1 MYSKYE
7 ISYLFKERG
16 KGVKLNE
23 RLLFNHFFNSGA
35 GSASSVYPLVEAQAQ
50 RNIRNFHTAADRLL
64 HKAPPVHMH
73 IHNFPS

>member
-35 GSASSVYPLVEAQAQ
+35 GSASSVYLWWKHRHKE
-50 RNIRNFHTAADRLL
+50 TDR
-64 HKAPPVHMH
+64 KGNSKM
-73 IHNFPS
+73 

>member
-1 MYSKYE
+1 MYSKE

-50 RNIRNFHTAADRLL
+50 RNR
-64 HKAPPVHMH
+64 
-73 IHNFPS
+73 

>member
-50 RNIRNFHTAADRLL
+50 RNI
-64 HKAPPVHMH
+64 
-73 IHNFPS
+73 

>member
-23 RLLFNHFFNSGA
+23 RLLLIIFLIVVLVLLLPFILWWKHRHKETDRKGNS
-35 GSASSVYPLVEAQAQ
+35 
-50 RNIRNFHTAADRLL
+50 
-64 HKAPPVHMH
+64 KM
-73 IHNFPS
+73 

>member
-23 RLLFNHFFNSGA
+23 RLLFNSGA

-50 RNIRNFHTAADRLL
+50 RNR
-64 HKAPPVHMH
+64 
-73 IHNFPS
+73 

>member
-1 MYSKYE
+1 MSSKINLQTCEYACKSSVFQDNQLIYSKYE

-23 RLLFNHFFNSGA
+23 RLIFNHFFNSGA

-50 RNIRNFHTAADRLL
+50 RNR
-64 HKAPPVHMH
+64 
-73 IHNFPS
+73 

>member
-50 RNIRNFHTAADRLL
+50 RNKIGRASCRER
-64 HKAPPVHMH
+64 V
-73 IHNFPS
+73 

>member
-23 RLLFNHFFNSGA
+23 RLLFNNFFNSGD
-35 GSASSVYPLVEAQAQ
+35 GYGFFVYPLVEAHAQ
-50 RNIRNFHTAADRLL
+50 RNR
-64 HKAPPVHMH
+64 
-73 IHNFPS
+73 

>member
-23 RLLFNHFFNSGA
+23 RLLFNHFFNSGCWFCFFRLSFG
-35 GSASSVYPLVEAQAQ
+35 GSTGTKKQIERGTVKCNRVNDYSKKTSI
-50 RNIRNFHTAADRLL
+50 NI
-64 HKAPPVHMH
+64 
-73 IHNFPS
+73 

>member
-23 RLLFNHFFNSGA
+23 RLLFNHFFNS
-35 GSASSVYPLVEAQAQ
+35 VLVLLLPFILWWKHRHKE
-50 RNIRNFHTAADRLL
+50 TDR
-64 HKAPPVHMH
+64 KGNSKM
-73 IHNFPS
+73 

>member
-16 KGVKLNE
+16 KGVKLKLNE

-50 RNIRNFHTAADRLL
+50 RNR
-64 HKAPPVHMH
+64 
-73 IHNFPS
+73 

>member
-50 RNIRNFHTAADRLL
+50 INR
-64 HKAPPVHMH
+64 
-73 IHNFPS
+73 

>member
-16 KGVKLNE
+16 KVVKLNE

-50 RNIRNFHTAADRLL
+50 RNR
-64 HKAPPVHMH
+64 
-73 IHNFPS
+73 